1 MTYLVITDNLID
13 NLDDLEINELNYEK
27 IKSDEISNS
36 TNVSLFSD
44 NLYKFVTDEFF
55 TYKKLEEINYE
66 FNSKYIF
73 QVKKSNLSKFHDI
86 ESLQIIHNSK
96 NVIEYFP
103 WDLSNIIF
111 DNRKKIDKNLLS
123 FFTETESN
131 FRMFLNFFSKEI
143 FRLKLLTS
151 TDKKDVLEVLSEKDD
166 YKYKKAQTL
175 IKKTGNDKI
184 DDSIKYIYKIEKKLV
199 ESTYNQENS
208 KRFIIAMKQKLQA

>member
-1 MTYLVITDNLID
+1 M
-13 NLDDLEINELNYEK
+13 
-27 IKSDEISNS
+27 
-36 TNVSLFSD
+36 
-44 NLYKFVTDEFF
+44 
-55 TYKKLEEINYE
+55 
-66 FNSKYIF
+66 
-73 QVKKSNLSKFHDI
+73 
-86 ESLQIIHNSK
+86 QIIHNSK

>member
-13 NLDDLEINELNYEK
+13 NLDDLEINELKYEK

-66 FNSKYIF
+66 FNSRYIF

-151 TDKKDVLEVLSEKDD
+151 NDKNDVLEVLSEKDD

-175 IKKTGNDKI
+175 IKKTDNDKI
-184 DDSIKYIYKIEKKLV
+184 DDSIKYMYKIEKKLV
-199 ESTYNQENS
+199 ESTYSQENS

>member
-13 NLDDLEINELNYEK
+13 HLDDLEINELKYEK
-27 IKSDEISNS
+27 IKSDEISNI

-55 TYKKLEEINYE
+55 TYKKLEQINYE

-73 QVKKSNLSKFHDI
+73 QVKKSNLSKFQHI

-96 NVIEYFP
+96 STIEYFP

-123 FFTETESN
+123 FFTETESS

-143 FRLKLLTS
+143 FRLKLLTLN
-151 TDKKDVLEVLSEKDD
+151 DKKAVLEVLSEKED

-175 IKKTGNDKI
+175 LKKIGTDKI
-184 DDSIKYIYKIEKKLV
+184 DDSIKYIYKIEKKLI